1 MTETDMK
8 AVGFLMAIFIGG
20 LALVILH
27 FTYPTPNYSIYLL
40 VIGGPMMG
48 ISAIVIWYE
57 FFRK

>member
-1 MTETDMK
+1 MK